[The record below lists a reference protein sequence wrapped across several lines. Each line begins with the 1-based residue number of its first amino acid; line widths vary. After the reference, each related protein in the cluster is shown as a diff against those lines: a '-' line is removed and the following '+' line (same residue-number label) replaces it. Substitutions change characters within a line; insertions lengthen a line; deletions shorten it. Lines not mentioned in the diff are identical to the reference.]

1 MASKSS
7 KSREG
12 YYSAYKAS
20 NKWKTNRERRL
31 LKLMQEQPNNKD
43 IPEALAN
50 LKYRRQIP
58 KSRMWSKSTKRLAQ
72 LIKQFTGSC
81 PHAVFSSNTKLA
93 EATLAGLRKDIDPK
107 SLPQGKVSF
116 KLGDRVFTT
125 RNAN

>member
-1 MASKSS
+1 MANKTS

-20 NKWKTNRERRL
+20 SRWKTNRERKL
-31 LKLMQEQPNNKD
+31 LKLLKEQPNNKD

-50 LKYRRQIP
+50 IKYRRRKP
-58 KSRMWSKSTKRLAQ
+58 TSRMWSKTTKRLAQ
-72 LIKQFTGSC
+72 MFKEITGSC
-81 PHAVFSSNTKLA
+81 PHAVFSSNPKIAEPALA
-93 EATLAGLRKDIDPK
+93 ALRRNFDPK

-116 KLGDRVFTT
+116 KLGDRVFT